1 MTLVDFS
8 SPKNTSFVVKYFEK
22 MLFTVTSQ
30 ELKDLMMESSEQK
43 EQLEV
48 TIRRV
53 GVEDHIN
60 IIKLFQV
67 NILLKL

>member
-8 SPKNTSFVVKYFEK
+8 SPQNTSIVVKYFEK

-67 NILLKL
+67 NRLLKL

>member
-1 MTLVDFS
+1 
-8 SPKNTSFVVKYFEK
+8 
-22 MLFTVTSQ
+22 MLLEVSHHRRFPMENQ
-30 ELKDLMMESSEQK
+30 QQQQQHLQQQQQQHLQQQQQQQQRNEELS
-43 EQLEV
+43 V

-67 NILLKL
+67 KIWVIY

>member
-1 MTLVDFS
+1 
-8 SPKNTSFVVKYFEK
+8 
-22 MLFTVTSQ
+22 
-30 ELKDLMMESSEQK
+30 MEAERGH
-43 EQLEV
+43 EELEV

-67 NILLKL
+67 F

>member
-1 MTLVDFS
+1 
-8 SPKNTSFVVKYFEK
+8 

-67 NILLKL
+67 NRLLKL